1 MKLLHSLNISFLI
14 AGFACLTSY
23 AQGIPKL
30 TFLEPTPA
38 NGSGFLDDHITL
50 KILFEDDKDMGF
62 RDNTMKMDLGYPGLG
77 EHGIGLSGTHHF
89 LKEDGS
95 SMEMSFF
102 LRIPIHDQPLHF
114 RVWFEDTD
122 GNATE
127 QIVYFDTFDPENPVV
142 EAEWHTNTDAPVEV
156 VNSTDAPREW
166 EPQER
171 AVTGLD
177 AGEFLDYELSLP
189 AGNYHVF
196 LKQNLE
202 GRERSTIS
210 LHQLLG
216 EESNELGVFQGETT
230 PGFYRNFPLMN
241 RAGKRMQVVSA
252 AEVIRFRLQAEDELA
267 DGESLALNYLVW
279 IPTDELPQRWALQ
292 SAPQA
297 DGPYVDDPMADV
309 DSELGEIQTE
319 AQGESRFYRLRSLR
333 EGDTAAQIESI
344 ERNDEGVTIRVERN
358 LE

>member
-1 MKLLHSLNISFLI
+1 MKILHYLNIGAII
-14 AGFACLTSY
+14 AGTSMFTAS
-23 AQGIPKL
+23 AQGIPEV
-30 TFLEPTPA
+30 TFLDPTPA
-38 NGSGFLDDHITL
+38 NGAGFLDDRVTL
-50 KILFEDDKDMGF
+50 KVLFEDDQNMGF
-62 RDNTMKMDLGYPGLG
+62 QDNTMKLDFSFPGQG
-77 EHGIGLSGTHHF
+77 EHGISLFGSPRF
-89 LKEDGS
+89 LNEDGTA
-95 SMEMSFF
+95 MEMTFF
-102 LRIPIHDQPLHF
+102 LTIPIHDQPLHF
-114 RVWFEDTD
+114 WVWFEDTD

-319 AQGESRFYRLRSLR
+319 AQGEARFYRLRSLQ
-333 EGDTAAQIESI
+333 EGDTAPRIESI
-344 ERNDEGVTIRVERN
+344 ERNGGEVFLKVED
-358 LE
+358 

>member
-1 MKLLHSLNISFLI
+1 
-14 AGFACLTSY
+14 
-23 AQGIPKL
+23 
-30 TFLEPTPA
+30 
-38 NGSGFLDDHITL
+38 
-50 KILFEDDKDMGF
+50 
-62 RDNTMKMDLGYPGLG
+62 
-77 EHGIGLSGTHHF
+77 
-89 LKEDGS
+89 
-95 SMEMSFF
+95 MEMTFF

-114 RVWFEDTD
+114 WVWFEDTD

-127 QIVYFDTFDPENPVV
+127 QIVYFDTFDSENPVV

-156 VNSTDAPREW
+156 INSTDAPREW

-171 AVTGLD
+171 AVAGLD

-202 GRERSTIS
+202 ARERSTIS

-230 PGFYRNFPLMN
+230 PGFYRNFPLLN

-252 AEVIRFRLQAEDELA
+252 AEIIRFRLQAEDDLA

-292 SAPQA
+292 SASQA
-297 DGPYVDDPMADV
+297 EGPYVDDPMADV

-319 AQGESRFYRLRSLR
+319 AQGEARFYRLRSLR
-333 EGDTAAQIESI
+333 EGDTAPRIESI
-344 ERNDEGVTIRVERN
+344 ERNGGEVFLKVED
-358 LE
+358 